1 LPGLDS
7 RVVETYR
14 REEVNDVFYYDSDFH
29 RQRQKERMAE
39 MRDEYRRVQAHS
51 ESRARSRMRRYAEAA
66 RSHMRF
72 HPRRA
77 PVYRA

>member
-1 LPGLDS
+1 M
-7 RVVETYR
+7 
-14 REEVNDVFYYDSDFH
+14 FHYDSEFH
-29 RQRQKERMAE
+29 RQRQQERMAE
-39 MRDEYRRVQAHS
+39 IRDGYRRVQRAS
-51 ESRARSRMRRYAEAA
+51 EPGPQSRVRRYAQSA

>member
-1 LPGLDS
+1 
-7 RVVETYR
+7 
-14 REEVNDVFYYDSDFH
+14 VFHYDSDFH

-39 MRDEYRRVQAHS
+39 MRDEYQRVQ
-51 ESRARSRMRRYAEAA
+51 RASQPREQRRFRRYAQSA

-72 HPRRA
+72 NPRRA

>member
-1 LPGLDS
+1 
-7 RVVETYR
+7 
-14 REEVNDVFYYDSDFH
+14 VFHYDSDFH
-29 RQRQKERMAE
+29 RQRQKERMVE
-39 MRDEYRRVQAHS
+39 MRDEYQRVQRAS
-51 ESRARSRMRRYAEAA
+51 ESRAQSRFRRYAHFA

>member
-1 LPGLDS
+1 M
-7 RVVETYR
+7 
-14 REEVNDVFYYDSDFH
+14 FHYDSDFH

-39 MRDEYRRVQAHS
+39 MRDEFQRVQQAS
-51 ESRARSRMRRYAEAA
+51 ESRAQGRFRRYAHSA

-72 HPRRA
+72 NPRRA